1 MNKALGFCGRD
12 VFPSCLLRL
21 WGEDSKHD
29 DCNVVYILPDRTA
42 GGETVRRFKCYGV
55 SKGRGV
61 GIFGTWQECW
71 EMVKDFPGARF
82 RGFYSRAD
90 AESWLAYEGM
100 RERAGQRRHDDR

>member
-1 MNKALGFCGRD
+1 MENAAGLQGTNDTSGLVSLERQ
-12 VFPSCLLRL
+12 
-21 WGEDSKHD
+21 GIQE
-29 DCNVVYILPDRTA
+29 
-42 GGETVRRFKCYGV
+42 GGEKMSGFKCYGV